1 MSERLTA
8 LLSDLQ
14 RVVQQLNDH
23 NKQEAQIVDGE
34 TLTQEPDTAPV
45 SENEAEGKNNA
56 EEKKTGDVS
65 DLIIKADSQVPG
77 VVIGVDV
84 DKNSTM
90 KLERVE
96 VIPESDGRV
105 IIMVRAKREELR

>member
-23 NKQEAQIVDGE
+23 NRAQIINGE
-34 TLTQEPDTAPV
+34 SLTEEPAAGPV
-45 SENEAEGKNNA
+45 SEKRPE
-56 EEKKTGDVS
+56 EEKTGEVS
-65 DLIIKADSQVPG
+65 DLIIKADGQVAG

-84 DKNSTM
+84 DKNNTI

-96 VIPESDGRV
+96 VTPEADGRV
-105 IIMVRAKREELR
+105 RIMVRAKREELR